1 MSMTVKSQVQ
11 RDVNNKKGKKVCY
24 SFPLKRRARSVD
36 YIFDEADRSCERDH
50 FSAVVEKNG

>member
-1 MSMTVKSQVQ
+1 MTVKSQVQ

-50 FSAVVEKNG
+50 FSAIVEKNG